1 MRLKVWDRMLAA
13 LAGII
18 ILILSVGLFV
28 FGTGIFPFRLDLS
41 FLDRTFEFW
50 QRAVMV
56 VAALALC
63 LLGLHGISMLF
74 RSAHEKG
81 FILQHT
87 EYGDLSIS
95 MTAMENMV
103 RRCVDSHN
111 ELKVSSTRIHHARDG
126 VIINM
131 RISLANGVNIP
142 LAVSALQKQIKQ
154 YITSC
159 SGVDVKE
166 VRVMVETNNNLATN
180 SSGQAPDTLMA
191 DVDAVSKA
199 GVVADG
205 LHVAAQNA
213 MPAETTEPPKPE
225 KAPFHQRLFRRE
237 EKQQIIPQPPEEVSA
252 VAEAAATGNEAA
264 KTSAERKDGQL
275 ATAETHPAVA
285 TEPESGNVEA
295 EGAQPAGY
303 PFQSGLDKELSGE
316 EEFR

>member
-41 FLDRTFEFW
+41 FLDYSFEFW

-56 VAALALC
+56 AVALALC

-95 MTAMENMV
+95 MPAMENMV

-126 VIINM
+126 VIISM

-166 VRVMVETNNNLATN
+166 VRVMVETNNNLAT
-180 SSGQAPDTLMA
+180 SSCGQASDTLMA

-199 GVVADG
+199 GAVADS

-213 MPAETTEPPKPE
+213 MPAEVTEPPKPA

-237 EKQQIIPQPPEEVSA
+237 EKQQIIPQPPEESLIAEEATTTGTEA
-252 VAEAAATGNEAA
+252 VKPGAEAKEARLTMEESHMSVANE
-264 KTSAERKDGQL
+264 Q
-275 ATAETHPAVA
+275 
-285 TEPESGNVEA
+285 ESGSVEA
-295 EGAQPAGY
+295 DGDQPAGY
-303 PFQSGLDKELSGE
+303 PFESALDKETSSE